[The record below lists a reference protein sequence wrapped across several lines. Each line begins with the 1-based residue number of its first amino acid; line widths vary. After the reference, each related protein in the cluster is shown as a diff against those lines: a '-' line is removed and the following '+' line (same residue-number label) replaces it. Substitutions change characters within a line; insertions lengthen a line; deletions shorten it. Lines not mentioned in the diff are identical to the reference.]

1 MGNDTLLT
9 VKDVAERL
17 QVSTKTVRRW
27 IKNHELE
34 FFVFG
39 AQYRISENDLEYFMC
54 TNRASLQADDEAQ
67 S

>member
-27 IKNHELE
+27 IKNNELE
-34 FFVFG
+34 YFVFG
-39 AQYRISENDLEYFMC
+39 AQYRISEKDLEYFMC
-54 TNRASLQADDEAQ
+54 TNRAYCRPEEGD
-67 S
+67 